1 MANEL
6 RCGPPVPQPVRGHG
20 QVEIHITRDEGG
32 EVREDMP
39 HDIPHD
45 TAHDIPQ
52 DSLNVLRRNERARVI
67 NQKFM

>member
-1 MANEL
+1 MWPSSATASEGA
-6 RCGPPVPQPVRGHG
+6 RPGRDPQNKGR
-20 QVEIHITRDEGG
+20 GG

>member
-20 QVEIHITRDEGG
+20 QVEIHRIKE
-32 EVREDMP
+32 EDMP